1 MSEQHLL
8 DDYTLTV
15 NDVAER
21 FRMKPATIRLWIR
34 EGKLPAK
41 RFGERKYLIRE
52 ADIAELVGDASDAPV
67 PAAPRSEA
75 STFQVVGTFVQNL
88 EH

>member
-1 MSEQHLL
+1 MSDQRLP

-15 NDVAER
+15 NEVAER
-21 FRMKPATIRLWIR
+21 LRMTPATIRLWIR

-41 RFGERKYLIRE
+41 RFGERKYMLRE
-52 ADIAELVGDASDAPV
+52 ADVAELVSNTSDAPV
-67 PAAPRSEA
+67 PTAPRSDA
-75 STFQVVGTFVQNL
+75 SSFQVVGTFIQNQ

>member
-1 MSEQHLL
+1 MSEQRLP

-15 NDVAER
+15 SDVAER

-34 EGKLPAK
+34 EGKLPAR

-52 ADIAELVGDASDAPV
+52 ADVAELVGDTSDTPAPTA
-67 PAAPRSEA
+67 PPRSEA
-75 STFQVVGTFVQNL
+75 SAFQVVGTFVQD
-88 EH
+88 

>member
-1 MSEQHLL
+1 MSEQHLP

-52 ADIAELVGDASDAPV
+52 ADVAELVDQAGDTSPIS
-67 PAAPRSEA
+67 APRSDA
-75 STFQVVGTFVQNL
+75 SSFRVVGTFVENQ
-88 EH
+88 

>member
-1 MSEQHLL
+1 MSEQHLP

-15 NDVAER
+15 NEVAER

-34 EGKLPAK
+34 EGKLPAR

-52 ADIAELVGDASDAPV
+52 ADVSDLVGQTSDAPV
-67 PAAPRSEA
+67 PSAPRSDA
-75 STFQVVGTFVQNL
+75 SAFQVVGTFVQKL
-88 EH
+88 KR

>member
-1 MSEQHLL
+1 MSAQHPPEE
-8 DDYTLTV
+8 YTLTV
-15 NDVAER
+15 KEVAER

-52 ADIAELVGDASDAPV
+52 ADIAELVGNTSGAPV
-67 PAAPRSEA
+67 PPAPRSDA
-75 STFQVVGTFVQNL
+75 SSFQVVGTFIQNVKR
-88 EH
+88 

>member
-1 MSEQHLL
+1 MSEQHLP

-75 STFQVVGTFVQNL
+75 STFQVVGTFIQN
-88 EH
+88 